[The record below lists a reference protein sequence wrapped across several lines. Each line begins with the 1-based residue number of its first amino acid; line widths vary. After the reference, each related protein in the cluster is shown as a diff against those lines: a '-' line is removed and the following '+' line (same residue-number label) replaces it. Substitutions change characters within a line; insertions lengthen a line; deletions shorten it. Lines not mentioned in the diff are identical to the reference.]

1 MKHVVFIDTEIQ
13 PNKGTILDIGGIKG
27 DNSTFHS
34 TDIGAFTAF
43 LRGSSF
49 VCGHNIIDH
58 DMEYVGNAVRDAGI
72 AESDVIDTL
81 HLSPLLFPARPYHAL
96 VKDDK
101 LQSEEKNNPLND
113 SKKAME
119 LFVDEV
125 DAFHR
130 LDQDMKNI
138 YFKLLKDQ
146 KHFRAF
152 FKYVDYRPE
161 SFNIERAIRDKFKG
175 QICHNANLLKL
186 ITVQPV
192 ELAYSLALIHADSR
206 YSITPPWVLRNYP
219 AVEKVMFLLKS
230 NPCLTGCVH
239 CNEAWD
245 IHKGLKRFFG
255 FDKYR
260 SYDGEPLQ
268 QKAVKAAVDNKSL
281 LAIFPTG
288 GGKSLTF
295 QIPALM
301 SGEAVK
307 GLTVIIS
314 PLQSLMKDQVDN
326 LEVAGITEA
335 VTING
340 LLDPIERAISMNRV
354 ADGSASILYISPE
367 SLRSKTIEH
376 LLLGRNV
383 VRFVIDEA
391 HCFSAWGQDF
401 RVDYLYI
408 GDFINQYQ
416 IKKNLQDSIPVSCF
430 TATAKQNVIEDIRNY
445 FKDKLALDITVFRS
459 GATRTNLHYNVLYKN
474 NEEDKYNTLR
484 NLVEGND
491 CPTIVYVSR
500 TKRAQDLAQRLSRD
514 GYPAKPYHGR
524 MDNKEKSENQ
534 DDFISGKIGIMVA
547 TSAFG
552 MGVDKKDVGMVI
564 HYDISDSLENYIQE
578 AGRAGRDESISANC
592 YVLFNDD
599 DLNRH
604 FILLNQT
611 KLSMKEIQQVWKAIK
626 DLTRIRSNVSQ
637 SALEIARKAGWDD
650 SIMEIETRVKT
661 AIAALEEA
669 GYVRRGQNV
678 PRIYADSILVKT
690 MEEARSKI
698 EASENF
704 EGKEKENALRITRM
718 LLSMKSRERTR
729 DDGAETRVDYIAD
742 RLGLT
747 KEEVVH
753 VVNLLREENILAD
766 AKDLKVFIKR
776 KENQNRSIAILESYM
791 KSEKFLLEILTE
803 EPKIHNIKELTGRAE
818 ENGCID
824 IMPKHI
830 RTLITLWT
838 IKQWIKSR
846 HHSNSSNHIKIKLLI
861 DREELANKLEK
872 LHDLSRFIVQYLF
885 ERRSNKNTAKDQ
897 EVELIE
903 FSMLDLKMAY
913 EERLTFFDTK
923 TSFREI
929 ENALYYLSRIDALK
943 IEGGFFVLYQA
954 FSIERLEQDTRK
966 RFTIDAYN
974 KLDTFYKGKI
984 QQIHIV
990 GEYAKKMVDDY
1001 KEALQFV
1008 DDYFQLNYSAFLR
1021 KYFVGSRHEE
1031 ITRNITPSKFK
1042 QLFGE
1047 LSTTQLRIINDR
1059 EAKTIVVA
1067 AGPGSGKTRILV
1079 HKLASL
1085 VMMEDIKHEQ
1095 LLMLTFS
1102 RAAVTEFKARLRR
1115 LIGNA
1120 AHYVEIKTFHSYCF
1134 DLLGRMGTLEKSND
1148 IIKDA
1153 IKKIKD
1159 DEVEIGKL
1167 TKTVLVIDEAQ
1178 DMDENEFEL
1187 IKTLMA
1193 YNDDIR
1199 VIAVGDDDQN
1209 IYAFRGS
1216 DSKYLTELMSIP
1228 DAVKYELVDNY
1239 RSQPNLVNFTNQFVE
1254 RLTDRMKEVA
1264 IKSALRGDGRI
1275 RILKYKSDQM
1285 VNAFVSDILSQRL
1298 IGSIGVLT
1306 HTNDEA
1312 LQITSLLRK
1321 EGMTSKLIQSNE
1333 SFNLFNILEI
1343 RYLAT
1348 QLNSEPKSQI
1358 ISEEI
1363 WREARGSLRSTF
1375 QNSSNLDIC
1384 LNLMKA
1390 FEANSFKYKYKSD
1403 FEIFV
1408 RESNLEDFYEGRS
1421 ETITVST
1428 IHKAKGREFDQV
1440 FLMLNGFK
1448 YLTDESTRA
1457 IYVAMTRAK
1466 NNLTVHYNG
1475 DFLESIQAKGIDRQY
1490 DYNDYEPLGEIA
1502 LQLGYWDV
1510 WLSYFMYCQ
1519 KPIGFLKSGDS
1530 LQVDEQCCYNN
1541 EGEIVVKFSQ
1551 NMMLRINDLK
1561 QKGYYPVHGTVRL
1574 IVYWK
1579 GEDSD
1584 KEIRIVMPEVVFKR
1598 RDKQVV

>member
-1 MKHVVFIDTEIQ
+1 MKRVAFIDTEIQ
-13 PNKGTILDIGGIKG
+13 PKTGNVLDIAGIRG

-34 TDIGAFTAF
+34 ANIGAFTAF
-43 LRGSSF
+43 LRESSF
-49 VCGHNIIDH
+49 VCGHNIINH
-58 DMEYVGNAVRDAGI
+58 DLKYIGNAIRDGGI
-72 AESDVIDTL
+72 SESNVIDTL
-81 HLSPLLFPARPYHAL
+81 YLSPLLFPARPYHAL

-101 LQSEEKNNPLND
+101 LQSEERNNPLND
-113 SKKAME
+113 SIKAKE
-119 LFVDEV
+119 LFIDEL
-125 DAFHR
+125 DAFNR

-138 YFKLLKDQ
+138 YYKLLKDQ
-146 KHFRAF
+146 KHFHAF
-152 FKYVDYRPE
+152 FKFIGYQPGSINV
-161 SFNIERAIRDKFKG
+161 ERAISDKLHG
-175 QICHNANLLKL
+175 QICGNTNLLKL
-186 ITVQPV
+186 ISVHPV
-192 ELAYSLALIHADSR
+192 ELAYSLALIHANSR

-230 NPCLTGCVH
+230 NACLTGCNY

-255 FDKYR
+255 FDEYR
-260 SYDGEPLQ
+260 RYDGEPLQ
-268 QKAVKAAVDNKSL
+268 EKAVKAAVDNKSL

-288 GGKSLTF
+288 GGKSITF

-326 LEVAGITEA
+326 LEVVGITEA

-340 LLDPIERAISMNRV
+340 LLDPIERAKSMERV
-354 ADGSASILYISPE
+354 VDGSASILYISPE

-401 RVDYLYI
+401 RVDYQYI
-408 GDFINQYQ
+408 GDFIKQYQ
-416 IKKNLQDSIPVSCF
+416 NKKNLQDGIPVSCF
-430 TATAKQNVIEDIRNY
+430 TATAKQNVIEDIKNY
-445 FKDKLALDITVFRS
+445 FKEKLSLEILIFRS

-484 NLVEGND
+484 NLVEGNS

-500 TKRAQDLAQRLSRD
+500 TKRAQELAERLSRD
-514 GYPAKPYHGR
+514 GYTAKPYHGR

-552 MGVDKKDVGMVI
+552 MGVDKKDIGMVI

-578 AGRAGRDESISANC
+578 AGRAGRDESISADC
-592 YVLFNDD
+592 YVLFNDE

-611 KLSMKEIQQVWKAIK
+611 KLSMQEIQQVWKGIK
-626 DLTRIRSNVSQ
+626 ELTRIRSSVSQ
-637 SALEIARKAGWDD
+637 SALEIARIAGWDD
-650 SIMEIETRVKT
+650 SVMEIETRVKT

-669 GYVRRGQNV
+669 GYLRRGQNV

-690 MEEARSKI
+690 MEEASNRI
-698 EASENF
+698 EASEILQ
-704 EGKEKENALRITRM
+704 GKQQETAKRIMNM

-747 KEEVVH
+747 KEEVVQ
-753 VVNLLREENILAD
+753 VINLLREDNILAD

-776 KENQNRSIAILESYM
+776 KENQNRSIAILEFYW
-791 KSEKFLLEILTE
+791 KLEKFLLDILTE
-803 EPKIHNIKELTGRAE
+803 EPAIYNIKELTGKAE
-818 ENGCID
+818 AYGCVD
-824 IMPKHI
+824 VMPKHI
-830 RTLITLWT
+830 RTLITLWS
-838 IKQWIKSR
+838 IKQWLKSR
-846 HHSNSSNHIKIKLLI
+846 NHGNSPNHVKIKCLHS
-861 DREELANKLEK
+861 REEIESKLEK
-872 LHDLSRFIVQYLF
+872 IQELSRFIVEYLF
-885 ERRSNKNTAKDQ
+885 ERRSKKNIDSNQ
-897 EVELIE
+897 EEELIE
-903 FSMLDLKMAY
+903 FSVLDLKLAF
-913 EERLTFFDTK
+913 EERLTFFNTK
-923 TSFREI
+923 TSFSEI
-929 ENALYYLSRIDALK
+929 EDALYYLSRIDSLR
-943 IEGGFFVLYQA
+943 IEGGFFVLYHA
-954 FSIERLEQDTRK
+954 FSIERLEQDNRK
-966 RFTIDAYN
+966 KYTVDDYS
-974 KLDTFYKGKI
+974 KLDLFYKSKI

-1008 DDYFQLNYSAFLR
+1008 DDYFQLNYSAFLK
-1021 KYFVGSRHEE
+1021 KYFKGSRHEE
-1031 ITRNITPSKFK
+1031 ISRNITPSKFK

-1047 LSTTQLRIINDR
+1047 LSITQLSIINNR
-1059 EAKTIVVA
+1059 EAKAIVVA

-1085 VMMEDIKHEQ
+1085 VMIEDIKHEQ

-1102 RAAVTEFKARLRR
+1102 RAAVTEFKTRLRR

-1134 DLLGRMGTLEKSND
+1134 DLLGRMGTLEKSNV
-1148 IIKDA
+1148 IIKDTVQ
-1153 IKKIKD
+1153 KIKD
-1159 DEVEIGKL
+1159 EEVESSKL

-1193 YNDDIR
+1193 YNEDMR

-1216 DSKYLTELMSIP
+1216 DSKYLMELMSIP

-1239 RSQPNLVNFTNQFVE
+1239 RSQPNLVSFTNQFVE
-1254 RLTDRMKEVA
+1254 RLTGRMKEIA

-1275 RILKYKSDQM
+1275 RVIKYKSDQL
-1285 VNAFVSDILSQRL
+1285 VNAVVSDILNQGL
-1298 IGSIGVLT
+1298 TGSIGVLT

-1312 LQITSLLRK
+1312 LQITSLLRR
-1321 EGMTSKLIQSNE
+1321 EGMPSKLIQSNE
-1333 SFNLFNILEI
+1333 GFNLFNILEI
-1343 RYLAT
+1343 RYLAVE
-1348 QLNSEPKSQI
+1348 LDAEPKSQI

-1363 WREARGSLRSTF
+1363 WNKAIESLKRKF
-1375 QNSSNLDIC
+1375 KVSSNLDVC

-1390 FEANSFKYKYKSD
+1390 FKENSLKYMYKSD

-1408 RESNLEDFYEGRS
+1408 RESNLEDFYEGRT
-1421 ETITVST
+1421 ETVTVST
-1428 IHKAKGREFDQV
+1428 IHKAKGREFDEV

-1466 NNLTVHYNG
+1466 SHLTVHYNG
-1475 DFLESIQAKGIDRQY
+1475 DFLESIQAKGIDREY

-1502 LQLGYWDV
+1502 MQLGYWDV
-1510 WLSYFMYCQ
+1510 WLSYFKYCQ
-1519 KPIGFLKSGDS
+1519 KPIGLLNSGDS
-1530 LQVDEQCCYNN
+1530 LKVDEQCCYNEN
-1541 EGEIVVKFSQ
+1541 GEIVVKFSQ
-1551 NMMLRINDLK
+1551 LMMQRIKDLNR
-1561 QKGYYPVHGTVRL
+1561 KGYYPVNGNVRL

-1579 GEDSD
+1579 AEDD
-1584 KEIRIVMPEVVFKR
+1584 KREYEIVLPEVVFKR
-1598 RDKQVV
+1598 EDS

>member
-408 GDFINQYQ
+408 GDFIKQYQ

-604 FILLNQT
+604 FILLNQI

-626 DLTRIRSNVSQ
+626 DLTRIRSSVSQ

-704 EGKEKENALRITRM
+704 EGKEEENALRITRM

-776 KENQNRSIAILESYM
+776 KENQNRSIAILEAYM

-913 EERLTFFDTK
+913 EGRLTFFDTK

-929 ENALYYLSRIDALK
+929 ENALYYLSRIDALQ

-954 FSIERLEQDTRK
+954 FSIERLEQDNRK
-966 RFTIDAYN
+966 KFTNDAYN

-1042 QLFGE
+1042 
-1047 LSTTQLRIINDR
+1047 
-1059 EAKTIVVA
+1059 
-1067 AGPGSGKTRILV
+1067 
-1079 HKLASL
+1079 
-1085 VMMEDIKHEQ
+1085 
-1095 LLMLTFS
+1095 
-1102 RAAVTEFKARLRR
+1102 
-1115 LIGNA
+1115 
-1120 AHYVEIKTFHSYCF
+1120 
-1134 DLLGRMGTLEKSND
+1134 
-1148 IIKDA
+1148 
-1153 IKKIKD
+1153 
-1159 DEVEIGKL
+1159 
-1167 TKTVLVIDEAQ
+1167 
-1178 DMDENEFEL
+1178 
-1187 IKTLMA
+1187 
-1193 YNDDIR
+1193 
-1199 VIAVGDDDQN
+1199 
-1209 IYAFRGS
+1209 
-1216 DSKYLTELMSIP
+1216 
-1228 DAVKYELVDNY
+1228 
-1239 RSQPNLVNFTNQFVE
+1239 
-1254 RLTDRMKEVA
+1254 
-1264 IKSALRGDGRI
+1264 
-1275 RILKYKSDQM
+1275 
-1285 VNAFVSDILSQRL
+1285 
-1298 IGSIGVLT
+1298 
-1306 HTNDEA
+1306 
-1312 LQITSLLRK
+1312 
-1321 EGMTSKLIQSNE
+1321 
-1333 SFNLFNILEI
+1333 
-1343 RYLAT
+1343 
-1348 QLNSEPKSQI
+1348 
-1358 ISEEI
+1358 
-1363 WREARGSLRSTF
+1363 
-1375 QNSSNLDIC
+1375 
-1384 LNLMKA
+1384 
-1390 FEANSFKYKYKSD
+1390 
-1403 FEIFV
+1403 
-1408 RESNLEDFYEGRS
+1408 
-1421 ETITVST
+1421 
-1428 IHKAKGREFDQV
+1428 
-1440 FLMLNGFK
+1440 
-1448 YLTDESTRA
+1448 
-1457 IYVAMTRAK
+1457 
-1466 NNLTVHYNG
+1466 
-1475 DFLESIQAKGIDRQY
+1475 
-1490 DYNDYEPLGEIA
+1490 
-1502 LQLGYWDV
+1502 
-1510 WLSYFMYCQ
+1510 
-1519 KPIGFLKSGDS
+1519 
-1530 LQVDEQCCYNN
+1530 
-1541 EGEIVVKFSQ
+1541 
-1551 NMMLRINDLK
+1551 
-1561 QKGYYPVHGTVRL
+1561 
-1574 IVYWK
+1574 
-1579 GEDSD
+1579 
-1584 KEIRIVMPEVVFKR
+1584 
-1598 RDKQVV
+1598 